1 MRAVLRP
8 HGRSRQVVFAAF
20 DLLWLD
26 GKDLRDR
33 PLTERKALLRYRLK
47 AESRRVLFV
56 DHIER
61 RGKAL
66 FTQICKRDLEGI
78 VCKPAASPYRT
89 VRGKTT
95 WIKVKNPKYSQAE
108 GRSELFDQRRN

>member
-1 MRAVLRP
+1 M
-8 HGRSRQVVFAAF
+8 
-20 DLLWLD
+20 
-26 GKDLRDR
+26 
-33 PLTERKALLRYRLK
+33 
-47 AESRRVLFV
+47 LFV

-66 FTQICKRDLEGI
+66 FTQICKRDMEGI
-78 VCKPAASPYRT
+78 VCKPAVSPYRT

-108 GRSELFDQRRN
+108 GRRNCSTNGGVEVSTCASRW